1 VYSDVWWKWEKT
13 DMTPPEELARFKE
26 EVRQRT
32 RLVLEKVTQ
41 DQLDWMPAPQA
52 LTIRQMVRHMRLSE
66 EGSFQVVQHGDW
78 GYSARRRTAP
88 LVTLI
93 GEAEPWEAELSAFE
107 RAHQDWLAWIRAV
120 PADGLTQ
127 ELVNPQNDQRSS
139 ALAFVLARLE
149 HEVHHRAQISTY
161 LRMLGEQWP
170 SPYGKLP

>member
-1 VYSDVWWKWEKT
+1 
-13 DMTPPEELARFKE
+13 MNAPEELARFKE

-32 RLVLEKVTQ
+32 RLVLEKVTH
-41 DQLDWMPAPQA
+41 DQLDWMPAPEA
-52 LTIRQMVRHMRLSE
+52 LTIRQMVHHMRLSE
-66 EGSFQVVQHGDW
+66 EGSLQVVRHGDW

-88 LVTLI
+88 LVTLL
-93 GEAEPWEAELSAFE
+93 GESPPWEAELAAFE
-107 RAHQDWLAWIRAV
+107 RAHQDWLAWIGTV
-120 PADGLTQ
+120 PAEGLTQ
-127 ELVNPQNDQRSS
+127 ELVNPQNNQRTS

>member
-1 VYSDVWWKWEKT
+1 
-13 DMTPPEELARFKE
+13 MNAPEALARFKE

-32 RLVLEKVTQ
+32 RLVLEKVAL
-41 DQLDWMPAPQA
+41 DQLDWVPVPQA

-66 EGSFQVVQHGDW
+66 EGSFQVVEHGDW
-78 GYSARRRTAP
+78 GYSVRRRSAP
-88 LVTLI
+88 LVMLL
-93 GEAEPWEAELSAFE
+93 GESAPWEAELAAFE
-107 RAHQDWLAWIRAV
+107 RAHQDWLAWIRTV

-127 ELVNPQNDQRSS
+127 ELVNPQNNQS
-139 ALAFVLARLE
+139 ASVVAFVLARLE

>member
-1 VYSDVWWKWEKT
+1 MNT
-13 DMTPPEELARFKE
+13 PEELARFKE

-32 RLVLEKVTQ
+32 RLVLEKVTL
-41 DQLDWMPAPQA
+41 DQLDWVPAPQA

-88 LVTLI
+88 LVTLL
-93 GEAEPWEAELSAFE
+93 GTSEPWETELTAFE
-107 RAHQDWLAWIRAV
+107 DVHQSWLAWINAM
-120 PADGLTQ
+120 PADALTR
-127 ELVNPQNDQRSS
+127 ELVNSQQNQRVS

-170 SPYGKLP
+170 SPYGELP

>member
-1 VYSDVWWKWEKT
+1 MNTS
-13 DMTPPEELARFKE
+13 EELARCKE

-32 RLVLEKVTQ
+32 RLVLEKVTS

-66 EGSFQVVQHGDW
+66 EGSFQVVSQGDW
-78 GYSARRRTAP
+78 GYSVRRRTAP
-88 LVTLI
+88 LVTLL
-93 GEAEPWEAELSAFE
+93 GESEPWEAELAAFE
-107 RAHQDWLAWIRAV
+107 HAHQDWLAWISAV
-120 PADGLTQ
+120 PADALTQ
-127 ELVNPQNDQRSS
+127 ELINPQTNQRVS
-139 ALAFVLARLE
+139 ALAVVLARLE

>member
-1 VYSDVWWKWEKT
+1 MNT
-13 DMTPPEELARFKE
+13 PEELARFKE
-26 EVRQRT
+26 AVRQRT
-32 RLVLEKVTQ
+32 RIVLEKVTP
-41 DQLDWMPAPQA
+41 DQLDWVPAPQA

-88 LVTLI
+88 LVTLL
-93 GEAEPWEAELSAFE
+93 GTSEPWEAELTAFE
-107 RAHQDWLAWIRAV
+107 DVHQSWLVWINAI
-120 PADGLTQ
+120 PPDALTR
-127 ELVNPQNDQRSS
+127 ELVNPQQNQRVS

-170 SPYGKLP
+170 SPYGELP